1 MSAKKSRFESEQR
14 NSILNAAVR
23 VFGEKGYKGAT
34 IRGLGRAAKVNSALL
49 YYYYENKHNLFTES
63 IRMIIQGL
71 LDRFSKPHQPFM
83 GPRDR
88 LTYLVGTIFD
98 YYTEHPERMRLMA
111 IVLTLHSP
119 VLIETLSGFVANKAI
134 VPFEVIQEGMR
145 KGEFKQAHP
154 IQAWWSIIGLCMFS
168 LLSQDVIPQVASK
181 LANLPPFNASNRKIQ
196 IVDLLMNG
204 IAIPPNT

>member
-1 MSAKKSRFESEQR
+1 MRVKKARFESEQKA
-14 NSILNAAVR
+14 SILDAAVR

-71 LDRFSKPHQPFM
+71 LDRFSKPHRQFA
-83 GPRDR
+83 GPRSR
-88 LTYLVGTIFD
+88 LTYLVETIFD

-111 IVLTLHSP
+111 IVLTLHSR
-119 VLIETLSGFVANKAI
+119 VLIETLSGFVAHRAI
-134 VPFEVIQEGMR
+134 VPFEVIQEGMQ

-168 LLSQDVIPQVASK
+168 LLSQNVIPQVATK
-181 LANLPPFNASNRKIQ
+181 LANLPPFNAGNRKTQ

-204 IAIPPNT
+204 IAISSNT